1 MTALFFGLLLWVT
14 ACRNITFT
22 QGMPLQKA
30 GLQFC
35 NKVISHVK
43 ESFSRLSVYTLS
55 VCWGMKPSVI
65 NYLRSVLVTYCSYT
79 VSQFGNNGLSRQK
92 MLLQLTAASFDACH
106 RLKPYSFRK
115 ITSKKKKKKHPWNR
129 WNNWCHKN

>member
-1 MTALFFGLLLWVT
+1 
-14 ACRNITFT
+14 
-22 QGMPLQKA
+22 
-30 GLQFC
+30 
-35 NKVISHVK
+35 
-43 ESFSRLSVYTLS
+43 
-55 VCWGMKPSVI
+55 MKPSVI

-115 ITSKKKKKKHPWNR
+115 ITSKKKKSTRETDEIIDVIRIN
-129 WNNWCHKN
+129 